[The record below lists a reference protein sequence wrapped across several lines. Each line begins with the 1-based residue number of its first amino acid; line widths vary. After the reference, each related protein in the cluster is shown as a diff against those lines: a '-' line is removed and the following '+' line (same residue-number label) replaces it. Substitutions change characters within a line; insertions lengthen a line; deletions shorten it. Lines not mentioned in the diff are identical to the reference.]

1 MSCVHP
7 GEFVSRMPEIALVVP
22 YFNHQ
27 HAIAQTVACLA
38 ATGMR
43 CWLINDG
50 SSAAATALVNAL
62 AARESNWLTV
72 LNHAQNRGKGAAV
85 MTGFRAAFEAGATHA
100 LQIDADGQ
108 HDFRDIPRM
117 ARLCCE
123 HPRAIISGTPIFDA
137 SVPAA
142 RRLGRKLTNFWV
154 AINTLSSDSG
164 DAMCGFR
171 VYPLAAIT
179 RLVEIEPVGL
189 RMDFDP
195 EILVRARWHGIQ
207 VIEIK
212 TSVTYPADGV
222 SHFRMLRDNVRIS
235 WMHTRLFFGML
246 LRLPRLLGQRR
257 RERMT

>member
-1 MSCVHP
+1 
-7 GEFVSRMPEIALVVP
+7 
-22 YFNHQ
+22 
-27 HAIAQTVACLA
+27 
-38 ATGMR
+38 MR

-50 SSAAATALVNAL
+50 STAAATALVNTAAL
-62 AARESNWLTV
+62 RESSWLTV
-72 LNHAQNRGKGAAV
+72 LTHAHNRGKGAAV
-85 MTGFRAAFEAGATHA
+85 ITGFRAAFAGGATHA

-108 HDFRDIPRM
+108 HDFRDVPRM
-117 ARLCCE
+117 AKLCSQ
-123 HPRAIISGTPIFDA
+123 HPQAIISGTPIFDS
-137 SVPAA
+137 SVPAS

-154 AINTLSSDSG
+154 AINTLSTDVG

-195 EILVRARWHGIQ
+195 EILVRAQWHGIQ

-212 TSVTYPADGV
+212 TRVTYPADGV

-246 LRLPRLLGQRR
+246 LRLPLLLRQRR
-257 RERMT
+257 RKRTT